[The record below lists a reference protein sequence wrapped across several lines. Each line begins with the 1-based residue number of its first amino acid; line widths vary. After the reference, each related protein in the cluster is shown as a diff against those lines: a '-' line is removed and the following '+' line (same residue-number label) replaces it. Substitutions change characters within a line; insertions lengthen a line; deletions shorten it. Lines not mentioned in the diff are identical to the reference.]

1 MVDIRQIPMGGSIDD
16 FLNVVDYIYRGDP
29 AYVRPLDMEIKERL
43 SPRKNPFFAHG
54 EGAIFCAY
62 RNGWC
67 VGRVTAQIDRDH
79 LARHKDAAGFF
90 GFMDTIDDEEVAR
103 ELLSRAESW
112 LRGKGMKTARGP
124 MSLNINEELGCLVD
138 GFDTPPYIMMPHHRR
153 YQGGLIEKAG
163 YRKVK
168 DFFAWKY
175 LVGDPNARVQRAH
188 KEIGAMPEVT
198 HRRASR
204 KTLES
209 DVQLLL
215 DIYNDAWSDNW
226 GFVPFTPKEAKKMAA
241 DFKFLLIPEITCIVS
256 IAGEPAAVAVALPN
270 LNELVADM
278 HGKLLPL
285 GLPKLIWRLKVRGP
299 TSARLVL
306 LGIRKKWR
314 NVRRYAAVS
323 AFMYAEMNEGG
334 RGLGIREGELGWTLE
349 DNGRVNAGIQLM
361 GAKPYK
367 RYRVYERAL
376 TNGTTAT

>member
-29 AYVRPLDMEIKERL
+29 AYVRPLDMELKERL

-138 GFDTPPYIMMPHHRR
+138 GFDTPPYIMMPHHRP

-241 DFKFLLIPEITCIVS
+241 DFRLLLIPEITCIVS

-270 LNELVADM
+270 LNELVGDM
-278 HGKLLPL
+278 RGKLLPL
-285 GLPKLIWRLKVRGP
+285 GLPKLLWRLKVRGP
-299 TSARLVL
+299 RSARLIL

-314 NVRRYAAVS
+314 NVRKYAAVS

-334 RGLGIREGELGWTLE
+334 RRLGIREGELGWTLE

-376 TNGTTAT
+376 TNGAIAT